1 MGGEGCWAWAGRGGA
16 HTQCGPLF
24 PVMLPHGP
32 DLHVHVLFG
41 GCSWFSSRLS
51 QSSDPNRPWGQQ
63 DALGLP
69 LGALCVQPERMAQ
82 LLPGMGKR
90 RLCLL

>member
-41 GCSWFSSRLS
+41 GCSWFSRRLS